1 MTSGPSGP
9 TADADGGLSGTDTPT
24 PDLSALE
31 SGIGFTFRDPALL
44 TTALTHSSFANEHPE
59 DPLPPNERLEFLG
72 DAVLGMIVAE
82 ALYTRFPAIQE
93 GRLTEWRAQ
102 LVCGPTLARVAAD
115 QLALGAW
122 LRLGRGEE
130 ATGGRDREGNLERAF
145 EAVVGAVYLD
155 RDLDTTREFVDRML
169 QDDFEAL
176 EGGGDQLNPKG
187 ALQQLTQGVSGRP
200 DYVLLAAE
208 GPEHDRRFHVQ
219 VRVDGEVVGEGAG
232 TSKQQAEK
240 EAAREALATLRRRGE
255 QASAAEG
262 GPDAEASGEPSA
274 AEDDGK
280 GA

>member
-1 MTSGPSGP
+1 M
-9 TADADGGLSGTDTPT
+9 AV
-24 PDLSALE
+24 LE
-31 SGIGFTFRDPALL
+31 ASIGFTFREPALL
-44 TTALTHSSFANEHPE
+44 ATALTHSSFANEHPD

-82 ALYTRFPAIQE
+82 ALYTRFPEIQE

-115 QLALGAW
+115 RLDLGAW

-130 ATGGRDREGNLERAF
+130 ATGGREREGNLERAL

-155 RDLDTTREFVDRML
+155 RDLDATRDFVDRML
-169 QDDFEAL
+169 RDDFEAL

-187 ALQQLTQGVSGRP
+187 ALQQLTQGVFGRP
-200 DYVLLAAE
+200 DYSLLAAE
-208 GPEHDRRFHVQ
+208 GPEHDRRFRVQ
-219 VRVDGEVVGEGAG
+219 VRVDGVVVGEGEG

-240 EAAREALATLRRRGE
+240 EAAREALATLRRGE
-255 QASAAEG
+255 QAGAVEGSDAGASTESSTAEH
-262 GPDAEASGEPSA
+262 
-274 AEDDGK
+274 GK